1 MKNTTTEWLTAADDD
16 LSAMKLI
23 ITDTGLT
30 HIVAFHAQQA
40 IEKTLKSVIEEF
52 ELGNHKSHSIKTLI
66 GIISDHIDIKIE
78 EEIIAALES
87 LYIESRYPGSLGL
100 LPEGKP
106 TIDDA
111 KMYLD
116 TARQILTQVRN
127 FVNSDR

>member
-100 LPEGKP
+100 LPE
-106 TIDDA
+106 
-111 KMYLD
+111 LD
-116 TARQILTQVRN
+116 
-127 FVNSDR
+127 

>member
-127 FVNSDR
+127 FINSDR